1 MALLDEISAKK
12 RALDAARPL
21 PPEVVHGLADWF
33 ELELTVACNAVENG
47 ELTRDEIMRVLDKG
61 PVLRNRPPAAQRL
74 VANHVNAL
82 HLMARL
88 SFQPN
93 GVVTERTM
101 AAFHAVL
108 YQGIDHT
115 AGKYREGPLK
125 EGVAAGSPDPA
136 KVRVSMS
143 ALSGWLRRT
152 EPGVETALETHHRF
166 MSIRPFHEGNAAV
179 ALLTTNLILNRAGYP
194 PIVVRTD
201 DRDSYF
207 DLVERARTVGDRGPY
222 RDLMLRFL
230 DESLDVCLV
239 ASAQA
244 MAGRTDADADEDAEA
259 DTDA

>member
-21 PPEVVHGLADWF
+21 PPEVVHDLADWY
-33 ELELTVACNAVENG
+33 ELELAVACNAVENG
-47 ELTRDEIMRVLDKG
+47 ELTRDEIAKVLDKG

-74 VANHVNAL
+74 ITNHVDAL

-101 AAFHAVL
+101 AAFHSVL

-125 EGVAAGSPDPA
+125 EGVAAGTPDPA

-152 EPGVETALETHHRF
+152 EPSVETALETHHRF
-166 MSIRPFHEGNAAV
+166 MSVRPFHEGNAAV

-194 PIVVRTD
+194 PIVVRAEE
-201 DRDSYF
+201 RDAYA
-207 DLVERARTVGDRGPY
+207 DVVERARTVGDRGPY
-222 RDLMLRFL
+222 RDLMLRL
-230 DESLDVCLV
+230 LNDSLDVCLV
-239 ASAQA
+239 ATARA
-244 MAGRTDADADEDAEA
+244 VGDHAGTDA
-259 DTDA
+259 